1 MTSPPILRSATLWL
15 VVLTLVLSLAT
26 GLGSLGPGAN
36 LAWGFVPARLSG
48 LVAVPGAFPV
58 LLTPLSATMIHG
70 GFDHLAFNLLMLG
83 LCGITV
89 ERVLGRR
96 AVLLVYLVSAYVAMA
111 AQWLSDPAGTAPVIG
126 ASGAIG
132 GLIGAYALTFGRPR
146 RVSANPALNR
156 FVHVAWLAA
165 AWTVVQVLVG
175 WAAGQ
180 QGLYLATPAHVGG
193 FLAGLALQR
202 PLLLWRYRKA

>member
-1 MTSPPILRSATLWL
+1 M
-15 VVLTLVLSLAT
+15 VLTAVLSLAT
-26 GLGSLGPGAN
+26 GLGSLGQGAN
-36 LAWGFVPARLSG
+36 LAWGFVPARVSG
-48 LVAVPGAFPV
+48 LVEIPGAFP
-58 LLTPLSATMIHG
+58 LALSPLSATFIHG
-70 GFDHLAFNLLMLG
+70 GFDHLGFNLLMLA

-96 AVLLVYLVSAYVAMA
+96 ALLLIYLVSAYVAMA
-111 AQWLSDPAGTAPVIG
+111 AQWLSDPLGTAPVIG

-146 RVSANPALNR
+146 RVSASPAINR
-156 FVHVAWLAA
+156 FVHILWLAA

-180 QGLYLATPAHVGG
+180 QGMLLATPAHVGG